1 VRPMLYQRT
10 EAVALPGV
18 PGRDDDAGST
28 KLSETGGRIVDMT
41 LCPQCGEPAEV
52 QWRDVLESTDGP
64 IEHAKILCVNR
75 HWFLLPVADLTCP
88 PPVIRREAATRR
100 KSDETAASEPPRRM
114 TV

>member
-1 VRPMLYQRT
+1 M
-10 EAVALPGV
+10 
-18 PGRDDDAGST
+18 
-28 KLSETGGRIVDMT
+28 DMT

-88 PPVIRREAATRR
+88 PPVIPRESARRR
-100 KSDETAASEPPRRM
+100 KSDETAGIRASSTVRRLAC
-114 TV
+114 TLGHISRRA